1 MTRAAVITAPAGV
14 INDTS
19 LAQLEDVAL
28 VQRSQKGDRDAFS
41 ELVKRH
47 QHLVYNVS
55 YRFMRDAAQAEDM
68 AQEAFLKAFRLLKG
82 FRGDCSF
89 TTWMYRVT
97 SSVCLTE
104 LARRKR
110 RGEITLPQEA
120 SENLRVTHATPE
132 EADLKEQIRRCV
144 TYLSDRYATIITLYY
159 LNGSSYDEIAQ
170 VMDVP
175 LGTLKTWMFRARKQL
190 RRIVEKEVFSNE

>member
-1 MTRAAVITAPAGV
+1 MTRAAAIAVPAV
-14 INDTS
+14 INETGYGE
-19 LAQLEDVAL
+19 LEDVAL
-28 VQRSQKGDRDAFS
+28 VRRSQSGDREAFS
-41 ELVKRH
+41 ELVRRH
-47 QHLVYNVS
+47 QNLVYNVS
-55 YRFMRDAAQAEDM
+55 YRFMRDSAQAEDM
-68 AQEAFLKAFRLLKG
+68 AQEAFLKAYRLLHG

-104 LARRKR
+104 LSRRKR
-110 RGEITLPQEA
+110 RGEVEMPRETGD
-120 SENLRVTHATPE
+120 NLATTEMAPE
-132 EADLKEQIRRCV
+132 ETDLKEQIRRCV

-190 RRIVEKEVFSNE
+190 RRIVEREVFSNG